1 MTLSL
6 NTGANSPGVLVT
18 FEGGDGAGKS
28 THIRF
33 LADVLDSLG
42 FEVARV
48 REPGGTVIGEQLRGL
63 VLDPANADLSP
74 RAELLIYEAARA
86 QLVDQVIRPA
96 LQAGKVVLCDR
107 FTDSTLAY
115 QGYGRGL
122 DLGFIREANA
132 FATAGVVP
140 DATIV
145 LSCPDREEKKNR
157 VDRREE
163 ADRLELA
170 GDDFHSRVID
180 AFAELAEASEG
191 RIRMVETSGRHS
203 QTARAIFAAL
213 SGAMPWL
220 SDGTVDLGEQLA
232 AFDAAH
238 DRSNREKQ
246 KEVTE
251 GEGSRAILQDK
262 KSMV

>member
-1 MTLSL
+1 MTPTL
-6 NTGANSPGVLVT
+6 NTQANSPGILVT

-33 LADVLDSLG
+33 LADVLESLG
-42 FEVARV
+42 FEVVRV
-48 REPGGTVIGEQLRGL
+48 REPGGTPVGEQLRDV
-63 VLDPANADLSP
+63 VLDPENAELSP

-132 FATAGVVP
+132 FSTAGIVP
-140 DATIV
+140 DAIIV
-145 LSCPDREEKKNR
+145 LSCPDREEKKSR

-180 AFAELAEASEG
+180 AFAKLAAASDG
-191 RIRMVETSGRHS
+191 RICVIETGGKHS
-203 QTARAIFAAL
+203 QTAQAIFASL
-213 SGAMPWL
+213 GDIMPWL

-238 DRSNREKQ
+238 DHSKREAA
-246 KEVTE
+246 V
-251 GEGSRAILQDK
+251 
-262 KSMV
+262 

>member
-1 MTLSL
+1 MTLRL
-6 NTGANSPGVLVT
+6 NTGANSPGVLIT

-33 LADVLDSLG
+33 LAEVLESLG
-42 FEVARV
+42 FEVVRT
-48 REPGGTVIGEQLRGL
+48 REPGGTQIGEQLRDV
-63 VLDPANADLSP
+63 VLDTRNAELSS
-74 RAELLIYEAARA
+74 RSELLIYEAARA
-86 QLVDQVIRPA
+86 QLIDQVVLPA
-96 LQAGKVVLCDR
+96 LQAGKIVLCDR

-115 QGYGRGL
+115 QGFGRGL

-132 FATAGVVP
+132 FAAADVVP

-180 AFAELAEASEG
+180 AFAQLAEASDG
-191 RIRMVETSGRHS
+191 RIHMVETSGRHS
-203 QTARAIFAAL
+203 QTAQAIFAAL
-213 SGAMPWL
+213 SAVMPWL
-220 SDGTVDLGEQLA
+220 SDGTADMSEKLA

-238 DRSNREKQ
+238 DHSARDAAK
-246 KEVTE
+246 V
-251 GEGSRAILQDK
+251 
-262 KSMV
+262 VV